1 MKKFCR
7 NCGKDLI
14 LTAEKNCSQCG
25 TNPVKAFSFC
35 SYCGNATKPEDLVCP
50 RCGASIKP
58 VPAKVKAQSKENTRK
73 VKLGKRLNLTIVAIL
88 IIAYLVFALP
98 ESAVR
103 AIRDTVNRFTLG
115 SIGYT
120 TMPLQ
125 SIYSDPTQIPR
136 VGYNIQ
142 EDVPDVIRPG
152 ATQQLT
158 IFAYY
163 KGSGSGN
170 STKKRLED
178 VTAKAVYKSSNE
190 KIATVDARGFVKTVG
205 SGAADII
212 VSYTA
217 VPGSANLAAALH
229 GGRVPETFSTVVPV
243 TVN

>member
-7 NCGKDLI
+7 NCGKELT

-35 SYCGNATKPEDLVCP
+35 SYCGNATKPEDLDCP
-50 RCGASIKP
+50 ACGASVRP
-58 VPAKVKAQSKENTRK
+58 SVPKEKIQNKGNTRRI
-73 VKLGKRLNLTIVAIL
+73 KLGKRLNLTIVGIL
-88 IIAYLVFALP
+88 IALYLIFLLP
-98 ESAVR
+98 APVVR
-103 AIRDTVNRFTLG
+103 AIRDTVNRLTLA

-136 VGYNIQ
+136 VSYTKQ

-170 STKKRLED
+170 STKTRLED

-190 KIATVDARGFVKTVG
+190 KIVTVDARGFVKTVG

-217 VPGSANLAAALH
+217 VPGSANLPAALR
-229 GGRVPETFSTVVPV
+229 GGKVP
-243 TVN
+243 